1 LFAIFAAMLAKGIR
15 AHCHDCLT
23 GLPASLFPARRIYFG
38 NINLAQT
45 IWMKEGTSREV
56 PGCANDK
63 RQTRNKQPETNNMS
77 DIITHNHN
85 NDGIDRRG
93 FLKCMAWAGTGVLWT
108 MTGGI
113 LRSQA
118 LGAGS
123 EAARM
128 AAGSDLSF
136 VQISDSH
143 IGFNKEANKDVA
155 ATLREA
161 VAKINALP
169 NTPSFM
175 LHTGDLTHLAEAEEF
190 DTLDQILKGCK
201 TREVFYVPG
210 EHDVLNDN
218 GQQYRDRFGKGSK
231 GSGWYSF
238 DQKGVH
244 FVGLV
249 NVMDIKEGGLGVL
262 GHEQLEWLEDDLKA
276 RSSSTPI
283 VLFAHVPLWTI
294 FPKWGW
300 GTEDS
305 EQALGYLKRFGS
317 VTVLNGHIHQI
328 IQKVEGNI
336 TFHTAMSTAFPQP
349 QPGAAPKPGP
359 MKVPAD
365 KLRSVLG
372 VTSVNYV
379 EGRSTLA
386 VVDSPL
392 ARPEMSEN
400 K

>member
-1 LFAIFAAMLAKGIR
+1 
-15 AHCHDCLT
+15 
-23 GLPASLFPARRIYFG
+23 
-38 NINLAQT
+38 
-45 IWMKEGTSREV
+45 
-56 PGCANDK
+56 
-63 RQTRNKQPETNNMS
+63 MS
-77 DIITHNHN
+77 DIIKHNHDH
-85 NDGIDRRG
+85 DGIDRRG

-108 MTGGI
+108 LSGGI
-113 LRSQA
+113 LQSQT
-118 LGAGS
+118 LS
-123 EAARM
+123 RAADAANL
-128 AAGSDLSF
+128 AAGADLSF

-143 IGFNKEANKDVA
+143 IGFNKEANKDVTG
-155 ATLREA
+155 TLKQA

-175 LHTGDLTHLAEAEEF
+175 LHTGDLSHLAEAEEF
-190 DTLDQILKGCK
+190 DTLQQILKDSK
-201 TREVFYVPG
+201 TRQVFYVPG

-218 GQQYRDRFGKGSK
+218 GKQYRERFGKDSK

-262 GHEQLEWLEDDLKA
+262 GQEQLEWLRDDLKS

-294 FPKWGW
+294 YPKWGW
-300 GTEDS
+300 GTDDS
-305 EQALGYLKRFGS
+305 EQALGYLRRFGS

-349 QPGAAPKPGP
+349 QPGTAPKAGP
-359 MKVPAD
+359 MKVPAE

-372 VTSVNYV
+372 VTCVNYV
-379 EGRSTLA
+379 QGNSTLA

-392 ARPEMSEN
+392 AS
-400 K
+400 

>member
-1 LFAIFAAMLAKGIR
+1 MDEWTAQRVSRDKQFNN
-15 AHCHDCLT
+15 LT
-23 GLPASLFPARRIYFG
+23 SKI
-38 NINLAQT
+38 
-45 IWMKEGTSREV
+45 
-56 PGCANDK
+56 
-63 RQTRNKQPETNNMS
+63 NMS
-77 DIITHNHN
+77 DIIKNNHDQ
-85 NDGIDRRG
+85 DGVDRRG

-108 MTGGI
+108 MTAGI
-113 LRSQA
+113 LKSQTLSRASDAAA
-118 LGAGS
+118 L
-123 EAARM
+123 
-128 AAGSDLSF
+128 AAGADLSF

-169 NTPSFM
+169 RTPSFM

-190 DTLDQILKGCK
+190 DTLQQILKSCK
-201 TREVFYVPG
+201 TRDVFYVPG

-218 GQQYRDRFGKGSK
+218 GAQYRQRFGKGSR

-249 NVMDIKEGGLGVL
+249 NVMNIKEGGLGVL
-262 GHEQLEWLEDDLKA
+262 GHEQLEWLEDDLKG
-276 RSSSTPI
+276 RSTSTPI

-305 EQALGYLKRFGS
+305 EQVLGYLKRFGS

-328 IQKVEGNI
+328 MQKVEGNV

-349 QPGAAPKPGP
+349 APGAAPSPGP
-359 MKVPAD
+359 LKVADD

-372 VTSVNYV
+372 ITDVTFKR
-379 EGRSTLA
+379 GQQRLA
-386 VVDSPL
+386 IIDQPL
-392 ARPEMSEN
+392 QR
-400 K
+400 